1 MTVNMNGH
9 TNAQERRDLL
19 SKIISEG
26 SSLVFCQELPGF
38 FQRDVVPDKY
48 DCVKTENRAAVM
60 WSKEDFDGETVDAGF
75 KTKIF
80 DTPPDSLKEID
91 AKILS
96 EIPGRTAVVKLTAKE
111 DEANFP
117 KPPFL
122 AVSWHAPHSGK
133 KSWTLKKKQEAL
145 KGLILFLYEVC
156 RKIKDV
162 SLIIIGGDFNLN
174 TLEKNG
180 LEELNVHFQSYE
192 LSDRATARKDH
203 INYISYKDNF
213 AITTTSSSGAH
224 SLEDMKLSEVKPL
237 LGFEYVK
244 EGEGENGEDIDILD
258 HDPIIGVLQLGKT
271 PSTGKFWLVRETFT
285 CPLATKPCLKL
296 IVTFSVL
303 LEIFICFVESTT
315 LQFKIKT
322 KFGWEAFKRL

>member
-1 MTVNMNGH
+1 MSGYSIMTVNMNGH

-48 DCVKTENRAAVM
+48 DCVKTENQAAVM

-75 KTKIF
+75 KTTIF
-80 DTPPDSLKEID
+80 DTPPDSLKKID

-122 AVSWHAPHSGK
+122 AVSWHAPHSGW

-156 RKIKDV
+156 RQKDV

-174 TLEKNG
+174 TLEENG

-192 LSDRATARKDH
+192 LSGRATARKEDRK
-203 INYISYKDNF
+203 NYISYKDNF

-237 LGFEYVK
+237 VKFVYVK

-271 PSTGKFWLVRETFT
+271 PSTGKF
-285 CPLATKPCLKL
+285 
-296 IVTFSVL
+296 
-303 LEIFICFVESTT
+303 
-315 LQFKIKT
+315 
-322 KFGWEAFKRL
+322 

>member
-1 MTVNMNGH
+1 MTVNMNGN
-9 TNAQERRDLL
+9 TNAQETRDLL

-38 FQRDVVPDKY
+38 FQRDVVSDKY
-48 DCVKTENRAAVM
+48 DFVKTENEAAVM
-60 WSKEDFDGETVDAGF
+60 WSKQDFDGQPVDAGF
-75 KTKIF
+75 KRKIF
-80 DTPPDSLKEID
+80 DTPPDTLKEIH
-91 AKILS
+91 ANTSSKIS
-96 EIPGRTAVVKLTAKE
+96 GRTAVVKLTAKGE
-111 DEANFP
+111 EANFSQ
-117 KPPFL
+117 PPFL
-122 AVSWHAPHSGK
+122 AVSWHGPHSGK
-133 KSWTLKKKQEAL
+133 RKWALKDKQKAL

-174 TLEKNG
+174 TLEENG
-180 LEELNVHFQSYE
+180 LEELNVHFQRYE
-192 LSDRATARKDH
+192 LSGRATARKDRK
-203 INYISYKDNF
+203 NYISYKDNF

-237 LGFEYVK
+237 LKFVYVK

-285 CPLATKPCLKL
+285 CPLATKACLKL

-303 LEIFICFVESTT
+303 LEILICFVESTT